1 MKISLSWI
9 KEFVDLSG
17 ISTNDIVSNLTM
29 SGLEV
34 EDVVDQ
40 TNLYKNFIVGL
51 VKEAEKHPNA
61 DKLTICKEFNGKDDL
76 QVICGASN
84 VLSLIHI

>member
-17 ISTNDIVSNLTM
+17 ISTDEIVSQLTM

-40 TNLYKNFIVGL
+40 SNLYKNFIVGF
-51 VKEAEKHPNA
+51 VRETEKR
-61 DKLTICKEFNGKDDL
+61 DQKLSSL
-76 QVICGASN
+76 QSGQLYQMEI
-84 VLSLIHI
+84 L